1 MDVISTAGTSL
12 PEGVTPLR
20 VADRAPDLAT
30 PPVAI
35 FVGSSQAHTAA
46 AEALVAAGSVVL
58 FARDLLATQTLLEN
72 LFPISDVIPRPST
85 QFTHGDFEIDLIQ
98 RRVTWRDV
106 NLPVTNFEFRVLAL
120 LAQDRGR
127 VLSFTELMRQV
138 WDVSYAADAAP
149 LRSLVKRLR
158 KKLAHA
164 GAGITIEAVRGIG
177 YRLEL
182 IGPELPQ

>member
-1 MDVISTAGTSL
+1 MDVSSTVGKSL

-20 VADRAPDLAT
+20 VAEHATDLGS

-35 FVGSSQAHTAA
+35 FIGSSHAQTVV

-58 FARDLLATQTLLEN
+58 FARDLLATQALLDN
-72 LFPISDVIPRPST
+72 LLPASGVIPRPLTRFS
-85 QFTHGDFEIDLIQ
+85 HGDFEIDLIQ
-98 RRVTWRDV
+98 RRVRWRDV

-120 LAQDRGR
+120 LAQDPGR

-158 KKLAHA
+158 KKLAYA

-177 YRLEL
+177 YRLDL

>member
-1 MDVISTAGTSL
+1 M
-12 PEGVTPLR
+12 
-20 VADRAPDLAT
+20 
-30 PPVAI
+30 
-35 FVGSSQAHTAA
+35 
-46 AEALVAAGSVVL
+46 
-58 FARDLLATQTLLEN
+58 LEN
-72 LFPISDVIPRPST
+72 LLPTSDVIRTPLTRFSL
-85 QFTHGDFEIDLIQ
+85 GDFEVDLIQ
-98 RRVTWRDV
+98 RRARWRDM

-120 LAQDRGR
+120 LAQDPGR

-158 KKLAHA
+158 KKLAYA